1 MQTTVARF
9 VQRGALAASA
19 ALLLATGASAAG
31 GAPAPTTYRLIPL
44 SPGGGSAD
52 INATGQVAFTQARG
66 GQAPRAFFYDGRTRQ
81 DIGTLG
87 GPSASAV
94 ALNDAGQVVGV
105 STTRKGVP
113 HAFRWSKATGMID
126 LAAPGSGYSS
136 AAAINNKGWV
146 TGSADFTPG
155 NRTAFRWTPGAGM
168 VNLGSL
174 GQNSAGVA
182 LNDAG
187 IVVGASDT
195 APPGQGR
202 QAVRWPGTTPIPITP
217 EASPFASAFDI
228 NNAGQIVGDSIS
240 SAFLWSPQDG
250 FTDLGISYQDFPRA
264 EQVTEKGVVL
274 GNLYRT
280 NGTIGFVWRRTT
292 GAIALGT
299 RSVDASVARDIN
311 SRGQVVGH
319 YNYRAFVW
327 TRTEGVVDLNTRLVN
342 APPGLRLVQAVAI
355 SDNGAIVAAGNTG
368 LVLLVP
374 QAGSQNAPPVAAP
387 ITLTG
392 TPRVNAL
399 LSFSAAFTDVD
410 LRDTHKAEWSWGDD
424 SKTVGTV
431 SEKNGA
437 GNVSGQH
444 AFQAAGIYTVRLT
457 VTDSSGNSSTVQR
470 TVVVCASSAA
480 VIAGEGSFI
489 SPRAA
494 LGREP
499 HAGIAQFAFLLDANG
514 KVAVQFEVGS
524 MAFHGATINSV
535 TLADARLRFSGTGT
549 LNGSEGYRYTLTA
562 SDGAGAQDGKHRFG
576 IRISHLDPVTKQ
588 EVVDYDNLAAAQE
601 GSAVSEGSM
610 LIGAR

>member
-1 MQTTVARF
+1 
-9 VQRGALAASA
+9 
-19 ALLLATGASAAG
+19 
-31 GAPAPTTYRLIPL
+31 
-44 SPGGGSAD
+44 
-52 INATGQVAFTQARG
+52 
-66 GQAPRAFFYDGRTRQ
+66 
-81 DIGTLG
+81 
-87 GPSASAV
+87 
-94 ALNDAGQVVGV
+94 
-105 STTRKGVP
+105 
-113 HAFRWSKATGMID
+113 MID

-280 NGTIGFVWRRTT
+280 NGTIGFVWSRTT

-424 SKTVGTV
+424 SMTVGTV